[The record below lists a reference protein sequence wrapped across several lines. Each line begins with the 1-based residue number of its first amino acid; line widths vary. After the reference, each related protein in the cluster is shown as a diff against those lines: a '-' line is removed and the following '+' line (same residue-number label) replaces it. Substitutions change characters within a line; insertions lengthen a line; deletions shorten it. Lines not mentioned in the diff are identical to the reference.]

1 MSTTATITELLAMQV
16 SDLEKELRA
25 QQTVV
30 RKMRIE
36 LTLNTEKDSAR
47 YRRERRHLARLQTVL
62 SRKRLGALNTSA
74 KTATLPAPR
83 LRKTASRSSKK

>member
-1 MSTTATITELLAMQV
+1 MSTHATITELQAMQV
-16 SDLEKELRA
+16 ADLEKDLRA

-47 YRRERRHLARLQTVL
+47 YRREKKHLARLQTVL
-62 SRKRLGALNTSA
+62 SGKRGQALKAPA
-74 KTATLPAPR
+74 KTATVSAP
-83 LRKTASRSSKK
+83 KAKKKVSRSSK